1 VKLMVFGTAHK
12 VKSHR
17 LGRRRKKG
25 GNRMVVAPWIVITLV
40 CVLVAAG
47 LTWGF
52 VALMRSGCDGPM
64 YRVAIAAAPS
74 LAGTLEDAAQE
85 WEATGPEASTGQCI
99 GAEIHEVSAA
109 DASSEFSGNWDTKV
123 FGPRPIAWVTDSQA
137 WVSKLASAET
147 TAAFVSSEPL
157 VLGEAS
163 PVLAVANSKATELG
177 WVGGE
182 PPTWA
187 DVAAAATA
195 GQITLAAANPKSSTE
210 GLVAML
216 NAAGDGSGGFSD
228 DAMTAWKSATGTGS
242 LAASADDVLDAYA
255 EASDP
260 TLAVT
265 ALDYQVEDF
274 NAANSPADPLVPVV
288 PAASNVSAVAT
299 YLVLSGGWVSES
311 DAAIAEAF
319 GQHLKGMV
327 DSGEFIDPELKA
339 VDDPA
344 AALAQTSPETVGA
357 TVQAWQVGRESLNVL
372 FLVDRSSSTDSETV
386 SYGGDDLT
394 AGDAA
399 VQAAIATV
407 RDMESTSQVGVW
419 EYGMGAGENDPYR
432 EVTGLTELSDEG
444 RDTLETD
451 LYAVSEN
458 SYEGGSPL
466 YDTLLAASAYMDGQ
480 AGDGARSV
488 IVVLTNSS
496 KDEESAGTAA
506 DTAAQLEGATLVYTV
521 GFGETDPANLT
532 TLATATGGE
541 FVPAPAEGGVL
552 DAIGS

>member
-1 VKLMVFGTAHK
+1 MVFGTTHK
-12 VKSHR
+12 VRSHR

-52 VALMRSGCDGPM
+52 VALMRSGCSGPM

-74 LAGTLEDAAQE
+74 IAGSIADAAHE

-99 GAEIHEVSAA
+99 GAEIREVSAA
-109 DASSEFSGNWDTKV
+109 DASSEFSGNWDEKT
-123 FGPRPIAWVTDSQA
+123 FGPRPIAWVPDSQA
-137 WVSKLASAET
+137 WVSKLAASET
-147 TAAFVSSEPL
+147 TAAFVAGEPL
-157 VLGEAS
+157 VLGQAS
-163 PVLAVANSKATELG
+163 SVLAVPNSKATELG

-187 DVAAAATA
+187 DVLTQAQNGT
-195 GQITLAAANPKSSTE
+195 ITLAAANPRTSTE

-216 NAAGDGSGGFSD
+216 NAAGDGSGGFSA
-228 DAMTAWKSATGTGS
+228 DAMTAWKGATGTGS
-242 LAASADDVLDAYA
+242 LAANADDSLDAYA
-255 EASDP
+255 EAPDP
-260 TLAVT
+260 TRAIT

-274 NAANSPADPLVPVV
+274 NAENAPPDPLVPVIPDGSGV
-288 PAASNVSAVAT
+288 GAVAT

-311 DAAIAEAF
+311 DAAIAEQF
-319 GQHLKGMV
+319 GDFLKGKV
-327 DSGEFIDPELKA
+327 DAGEFEDPEFPA
-339 VDDPA
+339 VDDPE
-344 AALAQTSPETVGA
+344 AALAQTTPETVGEA
-357 TVQAWQVGRESLNVL
+357 VEAWQVGRETLRVL
-372 FLVDRSSSTDSETV
+372 FLVDRSSSTDTESV
-386 SYGGDDLT
+386 SYGGQDLT

-407 RDMESTSQVGVW
+407 RDMESTYQVGVW
-419 EYGMGAGENDPYR
+419 EYGVGAGEEQPYR
-432 EVTGLTELSDEG
+432 EVTGLTELTDDG

-466 YDTLLAASAYMDGQ
+466 YDTLIAASAFMDGQ
-480 AGDGARSV
+480 AADGAVSV
-488 IVVLTNSS
+488 IVVFTNAS
-496 KDEESAGTAA
+496 KDEVSEGTAD
-506 DTAAQLEGATLVYTV
+506 DTAAQLAASTKVYTV

-532 TLATATGGE
+532 TLATATGGS
-541 FVPAPAEGGVL
+541 FVQAPAEGGVL